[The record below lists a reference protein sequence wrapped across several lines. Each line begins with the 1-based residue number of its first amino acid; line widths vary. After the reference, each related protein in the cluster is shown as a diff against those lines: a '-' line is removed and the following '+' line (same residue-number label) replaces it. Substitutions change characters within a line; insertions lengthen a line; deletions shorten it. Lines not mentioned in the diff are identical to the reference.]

1 MAAAKLTFRHAFLL
15 LCISHSS
22 VTSFSPLASVR
33 LTPIRSLGPSKVL
46 APDSIITINYI
57 NTRTCPRR
65 HHAEHRSTR
74 LQLSSS
80 ASLSWVY
87 MSLLALQF
95 GIQPI
100 LTKKFTPKTI
110 TRTTVVLCQDIV
122 KFLAATIFLWASGS
136 WTTSLQGTLLASV
149 CDCREPLI
157 KILTLIHSHANARR
171 LVSSWLVDCG
181 RHSSR
186 TICRSKLLCI
196 NGISKLATHYI
207 QCS

>member
-1 MAAAKLTFRHAFLL
+1 MTVAKLTFRNAFLL

-33 LTPIRSLGPSKVL
+33 TTPIRSLGPSKVL
-46 APDSIITINYI
+46 APPSMITI
-57 NTRTCPRR
+57 NTRTCPHRR
-65 HHAEHRSTR
+65 HHAEHTSIR

-110 TRTTVVLCQDIV
+110 TRTTVVLCQDVV
-122 KFLAATIFLWASGS
+122 KFLAAAIFLWASGS
-136 WTTSLQGTLLASV
+136 WTTSLQGTLFLFV
-149 CDCREPLI
+149 I
-157 KILTLIHSHANARR
+157 VVN
-171 LVSSWLVDCG
+171 
-181 RHSSR
+181 HSSR
-186 TICRSKLLCI
+186 F
-196 NGISKLATHYI
+196 
-207 QCS
+207 